1 MSASESNGSAKTSG
15 QDTHAHK
22 KTSLCY
28 LITQIHTY
36 TKRSSLK
43 IIKPYHK
50 PTWKPQLFPTLF
62 IGRNCGVGSPYIHAC
77 FSKFL
82 PSWVSHN
89 FPRLC
94 MKPWETLLYPPTDSP
109 ILLPSA
115 WQLCYH
121 STPSNSSS
129 TGDTLSLLPLK
140 KLSFSHQPFLIFFF
154 S

>member
-1 MSASESNGSAKTSG
+1 MSASERNGTGKTSG
-15 QDTHAHK
+15 QDKHK
-22 KTSLCY
+22 KPLLCY
-28 LITQIHTY
+28 LITQILTY

-89 FPRLC
+89 FPKLC
-94 MKPWETLLYPPTDSP
+94 MKPWETLLYPSTDPP

-121 STPSNSSS
+121 STPSSSRS

-140 KLSFSHQPFLIFFF
+140 KTFVFSSACSHFFF
-154 S
+154 LK